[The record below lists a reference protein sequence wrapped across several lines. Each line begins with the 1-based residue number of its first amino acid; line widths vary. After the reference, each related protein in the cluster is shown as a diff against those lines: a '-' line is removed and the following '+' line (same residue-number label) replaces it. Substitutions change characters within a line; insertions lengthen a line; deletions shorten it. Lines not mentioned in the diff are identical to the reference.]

1 MAKTPTTIIDLARL
15 SLAHGEG
22 ARLDLPVHLDPLEL
36 GGQTY
41 VPQGGELKTRI
52 DVSRP
57 SNGYAFRLRF
67 PVRIEG
73 PCMRCLEDA
82 AVETEVD
89 AREVDQSDTDD
100 EELRSPYV
108 VDDQLDLGRWAHDAA
123 VLAIPSRILCRLDC
137 AGLCPACGESL
148 NDADP
153 EDHKHDSGGEPRW
166 SKPREQTQD
175 GPEAPVCEGGGVP
188 PGQRR
193 PVFRPTGV
201 RRPPCSASGEKPS
214 NREGHPVPRPLPCR
228 SHGGP
233 EEENFPHSPGQAS
246 RQPQGRQ
253 GQVEPVP
260 ALSQPAIAAPRV
272 PDLRHLQGS

>member
-41 VPQGGELKTRI
+41 VPSGGELKTRI

-67 PVRIEG
+67 PVRVEG

-82 AVETEVD
+82 AIEAEVD

-108 VDDQLDLGRWAHDAA
+108 VEGQLDLGHWAHDAA
-123 VLAIPSRILCRLDC
+123 VLALPARILCRPDC
-137 AGLCPACGESL
+137 AGLCPVCGVSL

-153 EDHKHDSGGEPRW
+153 EDHKHDTGGDPRW
-166 SKPREQTQD
+166 SKLKELKLDQQ
-175 GPEAPVCEGGGVP
+175 
-188 PGQRR
+188 
-193 PVFRPTGV
+193 
-201 RRPPCSASGEKPS
+201 
-214 NREGHPVPRPLPCR
+214 
-228 SHGGP
+228 
-233 EEENFPHSPGQAS
+233 
-246 RQPQGRQ
+246 
-253 GQVEPVP
+253 
-260 ALSQPAIAAPRV
+260 
-272 PDLRHLQGS
+272 